1 MAVLLGNFTDAVGEA
16 ALALAAAGGGVRSGV
31 AGAVEGFEEAV
42 WVIAVR

>member
-1 MAVLLGNFTDAVGEA
+1 MAILLGNFTDTVGEA
-16 ALALAAAGGGVRSGV
+16 KLALAAAGGGVGCRV